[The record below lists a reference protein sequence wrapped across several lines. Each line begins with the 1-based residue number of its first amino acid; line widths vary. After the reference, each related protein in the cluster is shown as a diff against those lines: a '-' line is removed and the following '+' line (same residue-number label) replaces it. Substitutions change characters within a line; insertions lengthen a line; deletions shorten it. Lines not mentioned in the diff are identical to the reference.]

1 MLLNEGKPLFFQPF
15 VHIPEAG
22 GRMTVYVNF
31 RIGHQP
37 LKLSVG
43 DNLTEQTV
51 IDFAAFQ
58 KLHCF
63 IIQVQLH

>member
-1 MLLNEGKPLFFQPF
+1 
-15 VHIPEAG
+15 
-22 GRMTVYVNF
+22 MTVYVNF